1 MVIPTLVHP
10 FWTGEGGWVVYHQ
23 TCFRVMNM
31 NQVNEGLPS
40 MRIICWYSTVL
51 VVAFYLSHLRTIVWL
66 ACFVSHTWLYRSCS
80 LGLEWD
86 EWDLWSVAKLC
97 ELFPP
102 HESFESFVA
111 PFYLDNFQTSWPM
124 SHRDSLWE
132 KVSGSPRIW
141 RKHRNSED
149 RREDIVDAG
158 YHWIPLD
165 FPFFLSIGCDM
176 YDIYWYDDH
185 HDHHDDS
192 HLGLAPPTVAGG
204 CKTSDS
210 WPLYDPSM
218 GYPQTLWRLSQ

>member
-51 VVAFYLSHLRTIVWL
+51 AVAFYLSHLSTIVWL

-102 HESFESFVA
+102 HESMSRLSRLLHHSIWTISKHHDRWVTGI
-111 PFYLDNFQTSWPM
+111 PF
-124 SHRDSLWE
+124 
-132 KVSGSPRIW
+132 G
-141 RKHRNSED
+141 RKSVD

-218 GYPQTLWRLSQ
+218 GYPQTWRLSQ